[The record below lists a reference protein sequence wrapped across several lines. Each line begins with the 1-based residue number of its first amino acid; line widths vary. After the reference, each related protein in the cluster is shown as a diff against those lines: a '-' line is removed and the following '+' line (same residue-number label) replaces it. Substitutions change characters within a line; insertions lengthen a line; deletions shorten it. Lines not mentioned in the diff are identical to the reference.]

1 MYLYMHTFCTNLQW
15 TFCILFSV
23 ITRMR
28 WKPNSCSILFSRE
41 DTEVSGICMYLLLG
55 LNLNDFL
62 FI

>member
-28 WKPNSCSILFSRE
+28 WKPNSCSILLSRE
-41 DTEVSGICMYLLLG
+41 DTEKLGICMHL
-55 LNLNDFL
+55 FL
-62 FI
+62 WSEI